1 MAALLI
7 FLSTASHLA
16 ESIFIKRY
24 NASNSRGGMT
34 FTALIS
40 FFSMLFFLF
49 SDQGGFSVP
58 AELWWYAVAAG
69 ILYCSASFLTYVALQ
84 IGPYAVTMLILSYS
98 VLLSIGYGLFFL
110 DEKAT
115 VFTVIGL
122 VLVLISLY
130 LVRAEKRPNQKG
142 NASLGWLVCVC
153 ISAIGCGM
161 FGVLQRMQQIRF
173 ENSCTNEFMV
183 IALAVSTVLLLI
195 VGLVRDRGEFGYVLR
210 HGIIWTAGAGV
221 SNGLTN
227 AMIVYLHTL
236 MPISLS
242 SPIRVVAKIIL
253 SCLLSVVIFRE
264 TFLKRQIIGVC
275 LGGIA
280 LVLLNIG

>member
-7 FLSTASHLA
+7 FLSTASNLA

-24 NASNSRGGMT
+24 NARNSRGGMT
-34 FTALIS
+34 FTAMIS
-40 FFSMLFFLF
+40 FFSMLFFLL
-49 SDQGGFSVP
+49 SDQGGFYIPP
-58 AELWWYAVAAG
+58 ALWWYAVAAG

-98 VLLSIGYGLFFL
+98 VLFSIGYGLFFL

-115 VFTVIGL
+115 AFTVIGL

-130 LVRAEKRPNQKG
+130 LVRAEKRPDQKK
-142 NASLGWLVCVC
+142 NASLGWLICVG

-173 ENSCTNEFMV
+173 ANSCTNEFMV
-183 IALAVSTVLLLI
+183 IALAVSTVLLLT
-195 VGLVRDRGEFGYVLR
+195 VGLVRDRGEFVYVLR
-210 HGIIWTAGAGV
+210 HGILWTAGAGV

-253 SCLLSVVIFRE
+253 SCLLSVMVFRE
-264 TFLKRQIIGVC
+264 SFLKRQIIGVC